1 MHKQEKKDES
11 NILKAVLNK
20 KEGYLS
26 YIIEK
31 EKMTTFPVK
40 RIYAG
45 KFVTYKIADY
55 SLSKI
60 NGSPYIK
67 EEDITIVS

>member
-1 MHKQEKKDES
+1 MKKDE
-11 NILKAVLNK
+11 NNVLKAVLNK

-31 EKMTTFPVK
+31 EKMATFPVK
-40 RIYAG
+40 KIYAG

-55 SLSKI
+55 SLAKLH
-60 NGSPYIK
+60 GCPFIK